1 MRLPAIPHRRLFLP
15 AKTTFLIYFSVDLT
29 EKGTGTSKGEPHAH
43 FGYEYSDMMRAI
55 EEE

>member
-55 EEE
+55 E